1 MRTLASPLLDA
12 QKSDSAV
19 PYLKVVISD
28 RIGGVRRLDFTRLYT
43 GSEPDGYHAAAMP
56 GDGSLLRARVSSG
69 RLYYQRVATP
79 GASSDFSTW
88 TDLSAA
94 ASADV
99 ALCADGSR
107 ALLFYVDSDGLTLKV
122 RESTDNGITLG
133 SAVTMATASGT
144 VGWLAADVKS
154 SGDTLLLYS
163 VGATVF
169 SVKRSGGSWGSAT
182 TWSNSVASVAGLA
195 CFHQGNFNAV
205 VTGTDSSGDAFV
217 WTSIFGDGFSQAP
230 NTWSSLREVT
240 RTSSGSGVS
249 LQAPFLAQPDTY
261 RLTFVEKYTGSL
273 SYSRPYHSYSPATAD
288 FATNLWREPV
298 PFNLTSDF
306 GLALAFSSGAAWLS
320 TPAGV
325 WTASLSF
332 PSLDVT
338 TDVLEATTRVRPFE
352 GRLRLV
358 LRNDDGRYSSLPP
371 AVKLAAEVRVSPG
384 YITATGS
391 QASDGPAYWI
401 EGIEW
406 ASGAGKGT
414 LALETRNAWS
424 LLDGWRARRQYSWAA
439 GQKNV
444 FGILQFL
451 FARAG
456 LEFSSAGSSA
466 AAGNL
471 YPTFTVHP
479 GDSGLTAV
487 RRLLTM
493 LPDVVLVRGEF
504 GYLVEPTASQASDYV
519 YGTDHSLL
527 TGRYADLLPGANRA
541 QVFGAGVFAEG
552 FDWPGVESVY
562 DLLRQVHDA
571 NLTTTGQA
579 QDRADAL
586 LRHELLAA
594 RGGEIVVPVNC
605 GQELYD
611 VVEVTDV
618 GAGLAAAKRRVLGL
632 SLRYSTGERPLYEQR
647 IALGG
652 V

>member
-1 MRTLASPLLDA
+1 MDIHLR
-12 QKSDSAV
+12 
-19 PYLKVVISD
+19 
-28 RIGGVRRLDFTRLYT
+28 RRLL
-43 GSEPDGYHAAAMP
+43 
-56 GDGSLLRARVSSG
+56 
-69 RLYYQRVATP
+69 
-79 GASSDFSTW
+79 
-88 TDLSAA
+88 
-94 ASADV
+94 
-99 ALCADGSR
+99 
-107 ALLFYVDSDGLTLKV
+107 
-122 RESTDNGITLG
+122 
-133 SAVTMATASGT
+133 
-144 VGWLAADVKS
+144 
-154 SGDTLLLYS
+154 
-163 VGATVF
+163 
-169 SVKRSGGSWGSAT
+169 
-182 TWSNSVASVAGLA
+182 
-195 CFHQGNFNAV
+195 
-205 VTGTDSSGDAFV
+205 
-217 WTSIFGDGFSQAP
+217 QAP

-240 RTSSGSGVS
+240 RASSGSGVS

-273 SYSRPYHSYSPATAD
+273 SYSRPYHSYSSATAD

-306 GLALAFSSGAAWLS
+306 GLALAFSSGATWLS

-338 TDVLEATTRVRPFE
+338 TDVLEAVTRARPFE

-358 LRNDDGRYSSLPP
+358 LRNDGGRYSSLPP

-384 YITATGS
+384 YMTATGS

-401 EGIEW
+401 EGIDW
-406 ASGAGKGT
+406 ASGAGTGT
-414 LALETRNAWS
+414 LALEARNAWS
-424 LLDGWRARRQYSWAA
+424 LLDGWRARRQYIWAA

-466 AAGNL
+466 AASNL

-479 GDSGLTAV
+479 GDPGLTAV

-493 LPDVVLVRGEF
+493 PPDVVLVRGEF
-504 GYLVEPTASQASDYV
+504 GYLVERTASQASDYA
-519 YGTDHSLL
+519 YGTDHPLL
-527 TGRYADLLPGANRA
+527 TGRYAALLPGANRA
-541 QVFGAGVFAEG
+541 QVFGDGVFAEG

-611 VVEVTDV
+611 VVEVTDA
-618 GAGLAAAKRRVLGL
+618 GAGLAAAKRLGL